1 MANKGV
7 EGVVPLSGRS
17 IERPTTRSGRA
28 RRVGWY
34 AGPCSTTYRECELRA
49 GRLGRSEPVGVW
61 SSVGGAK
68 TDGMVAVVGE
78 GPGEEA
84 GL

>member
-1 MANKGV
+1 MA
-7 EGVVPLSGRS
+7 L
-17 IERPTTRSGRA
+17 
-28 RRVGWY
+28 RVLR
-34 AGPCSTTYRECELRA
+34 TTYRECELKRA
-49 GRLGRSEPVGVW
+49 WRAEFELLGVW

-78 GPGEEA
+78 GPGEGA